1 MKKKEVKDI
10 HIMELP
16 DNAQEVAT
24 VPIWEKICL
33 TVREAA
39 EYSNIGINK
48 LYEMINEPSCDFVL
62 FVGKKGLI
70 KRKAFEKYL
79 ERKGEI

>member
-1 MKKKEVKDI
+1 MQDI
-10 HIMELP
+10 GS
-16 DNAQEVAT
+16 
-24 VPIWEKICL
+24 VPIWEKTCL
-33 TVREAA
+33 TIKEAA
-39 EYSNIGINK
+39 EYSNIGVNK